1 MRGAH
6 RWLNDLFKLGLK
18 RPIVESDVYES
29 LKSHD
34 SKRMTD
40 KLTAVWHKE
49 KELKNRPSFLQAL
62 WQIYAL
68 RVLLSSITYT
78 VFDVFT
84 R

>member
-18 RPIVESDVYES
+18 RPIVEGDIYES

-40 KLTAVWHKE
+40 ELTAVWHKE
-49 KELKNRPSFLQAL
+49 KKTKVRPSFLHAL
-62 WQIYAL
+62 WQIYAA
-68 RVLLSSITYT
+68 RVLLPSITYT
-78 VFDVFT
+78 VLDVFT